1 MTMGWNGGLDDGW
14 RQYESGFHNCIFY
27 NSLLRN
33 NNPYDDDELDDL
45 TDYLGGLY
53 VLPNAILSEYFNRC
67 ERLISKMDELGVNT
81 DANWNDIDTN
91 MVSKIRTD
99 IKERN
104 TANLVNDVRSCISE
118 LESKYGVEE

>member
-91 MVSKIRTD
+91 MVSKIRTN
-99 IKERN
+99 IKQRN

>member
-45 TDYLGGLY
+45 VDYLGGLY

-91 MVSKIRTD
+91 MVSKIRTN
-99 IKERN
+99 IKQRN